1 MSKYTV
7 ITLTNE
13 GKFITL
19 STEDRCY
26 HISGAFQINTAMLDA
41 FIGNSDE
48 AFYDFDQNFALR
60 MYRISDSSVSMHLT
74 WINDVGGNAYTQ
86 SCILPV
92 AFMRRVLAGQTVNAV
107 VEHDLCF
114 YDPDVAREHLFNTRV
129 VKAYCWGC

>member
-26 HISGAFQINTAMLDA
+26 HISGAFQINTAMLDT

-74 WINDVGGNAYTQ
+74 WINDMGPSAYSQ
-86 SCILPV
+86 NIILPV
-92 AFMRRVLAGQTVNAV
+92 AILKRVISGKTVNAV
-107 VEHDLCF
+107 VENDLRF
-114 YDPDVAREHLFNTRV
+114 YDPDVASEYMFSKHRV
-129 VKAYCWGC
+129 IKAYCF